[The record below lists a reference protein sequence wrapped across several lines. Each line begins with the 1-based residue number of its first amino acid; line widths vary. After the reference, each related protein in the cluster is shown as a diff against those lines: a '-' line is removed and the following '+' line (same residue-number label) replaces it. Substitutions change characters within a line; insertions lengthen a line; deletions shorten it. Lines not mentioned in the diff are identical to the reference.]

1 MLKGSAPNCWIIEGG
16 SQVYMDVSVY
26 LRRNILMP
34 WICLERDPGNH
45 LKCNLD
51 RSRRR
56 PQIAALKPEI
66 RARDPN

>member
-1 MLKGSAPNCWIIEGG
+1 
-16 SQVYMDVSVY
+16 MDVSVY
-26 LRRNILMP
+26 LRRNILTP
-34 WICLERDPGNH
+34 WVCLERFPGNH

-66 RARDPN
+66 RAYDRIASRLGNGCEKYIC